1 MKEVGTEAMDNERI
15 DQIIDKHQSEAASLI
30 QLLLDIQH
38 ENGWLSREILERV
51 SEKLQVPFARVQQ
64 TATFYKAFRIVPK
77 GEHVI
82 HVCNGTACHARGAQ
96 KVVDAM
102 QDQTGIKPG
111 ETDLDSKFSLVTC
124 NCLGRCALGPVVE
137 IDGKTHDKMSPEKTK
152 DMLKKY
158 E

>member
-1 MKEVGTEAMDNERI
+1 MDNNKI
-15 DQIIDKHQSEAASLI
+15 DQIIDKHQGEVGSLI

-38 ENGWLSREILERV
+38 ENGWLPKEALERV

-64 TATFYKAFRIVPK
+64 TATFYKAFRVVPK

-82 HVCNGTACHARGAQ
+82 HVCNGTACHVRGAQ
-96 KVVDAM
+96 RVIETLEDL
-102 QDQTGIKPG
+102 TGIKPG
-111 ETDLDSKFSLVTC
+111 ETDLDSKFSLETC

-137 IDGKTHDKMSPEKTK
+137 IDGKTYGKMTPDETK
-152 DMLKKY
+152 DALKKY